1 MQLLSKFYKRIRVVL
16 CFIDIYGKSAWV
28 IPSKDKKGIAITNT
42 FEEIVRW
49 IRRQKNH
56 KTKKNKGWVDK
67 GSEFYN
73 TSMKSWLQDN
83 NIEKYSAHSEGI
95 SFVEPQRTKFM
106 SIWIL
111 YQKKCISIT

>member
-1 MQLLSKFYKRIRVVL
+1 MVNLLGLFHRKIRKVL
-16 CFIDIYGKSAWV
+16 ELLILLKKLLDESGGK
-28 IPSKDKKGIAITNT
+28 KTT
-42 FEEIVRW
+42 
-49 IRRQKNH
+49 

-73 TSMKSWLQDN
+73 TSMKSLLQDN

-106 SIWIL
+106 SI
-111 YQKKCISIT
+111 